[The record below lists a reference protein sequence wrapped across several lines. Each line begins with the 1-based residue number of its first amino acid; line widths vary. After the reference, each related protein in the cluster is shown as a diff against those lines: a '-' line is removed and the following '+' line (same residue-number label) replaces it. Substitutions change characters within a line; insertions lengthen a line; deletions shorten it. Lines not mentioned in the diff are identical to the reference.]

1 VQDGG
6 QSTLA
11 SLVGQS
17 IHPSSRAQNKNSCTG
32 KEKDAMPFFTL
43 FSLFSYEIYSYQ
55 VIPHQRAYSSPA
67 LFTLTSD
74 SRTQTYDSMLLAYS
88 SAQELRAHSLTLLRE
103 GRRQVDGTD
112 RREGERFLTLKEDDL
127 ALKGIPLL
135 QLKEEGFVLE

>member
-1 VQDGG
+1 
-6 QSTLA
+6 
-11 SLVGQS
+11 
-17 IHPSSRAQNKNSCTG
+17 
-32 KEKDAMPFFTL
+32 
-43 FSLFSYEIYSYQ
+43 
-55 VIPHQRAYSSPA
+55 
-67 LFTLTSD
+67 
-74 SRTQTYDSMLLAYS
+74 MLLAYS